1 MTENERAAGHATTDR
16 PDSLRRLRFPV
27 APERT
32 PWTSAEVDA
41 ITAALKVRLPQ
52 LLDVLAAI
60 QSTAERDRLLAA
72 VLAFTADV
80 EGDLR

>member
-27 APERT
+27 APDRT

-41 ITAALKVRLPQ
+41 VRAALKVRLPR
-52 LLDVLAAI
+52 LVDACADMP
-60 QSTAERDRLLAA
+60 SSEGDRLLAA
-72 VLAFTADV
+72 LLAFVVDM
-80 EGDLR
+80 EGGES